1 MDRLWRS
8 NSSISSRTGCPL
20 DIVNDE
26 DHNVEKHGASV
37 LMCLHDAKSKNSKNN
52 ISCMANVSL
61 NDHVYFNHYSKASCP
76 YSKIASKE
84 EDGGKFVDFNF
95 SPIDNFDYVKQLRVL
110 TVLNED
116 FKVNLI
122 PLYDEFILSK
132 NRTKRKYFQDNFAQ
146 SEKDRVKRKWLDKM
160 NQLKKHILFFD
171 FLENHYVS
179 NDEVS
184 KQHLSVIRKSN
195 VVKATPFKIS
205 DDPTPITSLI
215 EQNNFTNESL
225 HVIGQQPDRIEEKI
239 VENTISVKKSASGK
253 SIFEEIEKPFIDLS
267 GQREKVMFKTSQ
279 SKMLEVV
286 DKMLSDLN
294 VKTEGTSRST
304 TCTISKNEKEIVS
317 DEHTDSNTV
326 SFVSAK
332 KIFDND
338 LPEIKRFVGNPK
350 LMSFTKNWYSK
361 PTLPNM

>member
-8 NSSISSRTGCPL
+8 NFSISSKIGCPP

-26 DHNVEKHGASV
+26 DHNASV

-184 KQHLSVIRKSN
+184 KQHLSVI
-195 VVKATPFKIS
+195 
-205 DDPTPITSLI
+205 
-215 EQNNFTNESL
+215 
-225 HVIGQQPDRIEEKI
+225 
-239 VENTISVKKSASGK
+239 KK
-253 SIFEEIEKPFIDLS
+253 
-267 GQREKVMFKTSQ
+267 
-279 SKMLEVV
+279 
-286 DKMLSDLN
+286 
-294 VKTEGTSRST
+294 
-304 TCTISKNEKEIVS
+304 
-317 DEHTDSNTV
+317 
-326 SFVSAK
+326 
-332 KIFDND
+332 
-338 LPEIKRFVGNPK
+338 
-350 LMSFTKNWYSK
+350 
-361 PTLPNM
+361 